1 MAAVT
6 RIRTDVFEC
15 LGFMRFTA
23 SLGPSVI
30 IEASWSEDC
39 RSISDVGKFDAS
51 LPRSRCAFHKIFG
64 VKESH
69 TVHSRRCRF
78 DPIAI
83 ETCET
88 KVLLV
93 LPIPTPKIRP

>member
-51 LPRSRCAFHKIFG
+51 LPRFRCAFHKIFG

-69 TVHSRRCRF
+69 TSTL
-78 DPIAI
+78 A
-83 ETCET
+83 
-88 KVLLV
+88 KVSF
-93 LPIPTPKIRP
+93 